1 MDYTRYRK
9 LSALEDDPRDRN
21 LRLAL
26 LSLDQVL
33 EDLEKDLEEDLEREG
48 RPRLMAP
55 EANREL
61 QQELRRELEGLEEL
75 WKRKHRTRPRKRER
89 SSEAAYGLLRD
100 PAGIAM
106 ATASAIFAKA
116 YLETLAKRAAEG
128 TANLPK
134 KLKDLVR
141 DRIRRRGKLEEFR
154 IGTRDGSA
162 ATIVVTDDTPDEARL
177 ALLDLDVTAPELRG
191 KLLRWDEAVGAW
203 RPSESAQP
211 DGATSTD

>member
-61 QQELRRELEGLEEL
+61 QQELRRELEELEEL
-75 WKRKHRTRPRKRER
+75 WKRKHRTRPLKREQL
-89 SSEAAYGLLRD
+89 SEAAVGSLSD
-100 PAGIAM
+100 PVGIAM
-106 ATASAIFAKA
+106 ATATAIFAKA
-116 YLETLAKRAAEG
+116 YLQTLAKRAAEG
-128 TANLPK
+128 TNLPK
-134 KLKDLVR
+134 KVKDLVR
-141 DRIRRRGKLEEFR
+141 DRIRRKGKLEEFR

-191 KLLRWDEAVGAW
+191 KELSWDAAAGQW
-203 RPSESAQP
+203 RPSEALPAKP
-211 DGATSTD
+211 DKADD